1 MRKRIFR
8 GASLVLLT
16 LSLPAISWS
25 LYDSSEAKAAIIKD
39 TIEVEATAPVTT
51 NEVISASALFDK
63 HLSEVYDSASLNAS
77 GLDYDVFKRAVTGY
91 YNLKNSNLVSSAKE
105 VISIVDFT
113 KASTKKRLWI
123 IDLAAKKVLF
133 NTLVAH
139 GQGSGDNYATSFSN
153 LANSHQSSLG
163 FYITSNTYFGKHG
176 LSLKLNGMDNG
187 YNTNALNRAVV
198 VHGAEYVSQSFIN
211 QHGRLGRSHGCPAV
225 PVELTPAIIEAIK
238 GGTTLFIN
246 GPSAKK
252 YSSNYLNETL
262 AINTFQN
269 KGQLNA
275 VL

>member
-8 GASLVLLT
+8 GASLALLA
-16 LSLPAISWS
+16 LSLPAIGWS
-25 LYDSSEAKAAIIKD
+25 LNDPTDVKAAIAKD
-39 TIEVEATAPVTT
+39 TAVIESPVAPTET
-51 NEVISASALFDK
+51 ISAATLFNK
-63 HLSEVYDSASLNAS
+63 HISEIYDAAQLDDS
-77 GLDYDVFKRAVTGY
+77 GLDFDVFKKAVTGY
-91 YNLKNSNLVSSAKE
+91 YNFKNSNLVSTSKE

-113 KASTKKRLWI
+113 RASTKKRLWI
-123 IDLAAKKVLF
+123 IDLGSRKVLF

-139 GQGSGDNYATSFSN
+139 GQGSGDNFATSFSN
-153 LANSHQSSLG
+153 LTNSHQSSLG

-225 PVELTPAIIEAIK
+225 PVELTPSIIEAIK

-246 GPSAKK
+246 GPSSKA
-252 YSSNYLNETL
+252 YASTFLDEGL
-262 AINTFQN
+262 AVNTFN
-269 KGQLNA
+269 KNKTQLNA

>member
-8 GASLVLLT
+8 GASVALLT
-16 LSLPAISWS
+16 LSLPAIGWS
-25 LYDSSEAKAAIIKD
+25 LNDPTDVKAAIAKD
-39 TIEVEATAPVTT
+39 TTVVEAPVATET
-51 NEVISASALFDK
+51 VSAGTLFNKHIS
-63 HLSEVYDSASLNAS
+63 EIYDSAHLGDS
-77 GLDYDVFKRAVTGY
+77 GLDYDVFKKAVTGY
-91 YNLKNSNLVSSAKE
+91 YNFKNSNLVSTSKE

-113 KASTKKRLWI
+113 RASTKKRLWI
-123 IDLAAKKVLF
+123 VDLASKKVLF
-133 NTLVAH
+133 NTFVAH

-211 QHGRLGRSHGCPAV
+211 QHGRLGRSHGCPAL
-225 PVELTPAIIEAIK
+225 PVELTPAIIDAIK

-246 GPSAKK
+246 GPASKS
-252 YSSNYLNETL
+252 YSSAFLDEKLAVDSFNKNE
-262 AINTFQN
+262 A
-269 KGQLNA
+269 QLNA
-275 VL
+275 GL

>member
-8 GASLVLLT
+8 GASLLLLT
-16 LSLPAISWS
+16 LSLPALSWS

-39 TIEVEATAPVTT
+39 TIEVEAPAPVTT
-51 NEVISASALFDK
+51 NEVVSASALFDK
-63 HLSEVYDSASLNAS
+63 HVSAIYDSASLNAS
-77 GLDYDVFKRAVTGY
+77 GLDYDVFKKAITGY
-91 YNLKNSNLVSSAKE
+91 YNFKNSNLVSSARE

-113 KASTKKRLWI
+113 RASTQKRLWI

-246 GPSAKK
+246 GPSTKK
-252 YSSNYLNETL
+252 YSSNFLNETL
-262 AINTFQN
+262 AINSYQN